1 MFRRRRVLD
10 KVVRQKFVVNLKTG
24 RMMSG
29 LLVESDDQVVV
40 LAHVKVQQDNGS
52 WVAAAD
58 GLSYLFVADIESMQK
73 VSVSDASQ

>member
-52 WVAAAD
+52 WAAAAD